1 MKLTKGKLSKLFH
14 KKKQT
19 MRRYKNQRKYRRAS
33 KTFRQRKPLNLHR
46 SSMKKLVVPRKIE
59 WIGGTEPDE
68 KVPLV
73 VKPAS
78 DEPASGSLAEPVAQ
92 LASEP
97 VHEPVAKEPV
107 PEQVPQ
113 QVAEPATEVAPE
125 SVPQPVAEEQVPE
138 PVAQQIPEQ
147 VSEPV
152 AQQIPEQVSEP
163 VAQQVSQPVPEPVPV
178 AEESIPESD
187 SKPIV
192 EEPTPEPVAKSV
204 EEPIVAKNV
213 KQETSPVADALNL
226 IADKIATAVVN
237 KMRENPA
244 SSSSPNQDADIA
256 VPLAVNAVVKQTQ
269 LAPE

>member
-46 SSMKKLVVPRKIE
+46 SSMKKMVDPRKIE
-59 WIGGTEPDE
+59 WIGGTDPEE

-78 DEPASGSLAEPVAQ
+78 DETPSQEKITTFTLGSDEPPQVDT
-92 LASEP
+92 P
-97 VHEPVAKEPV
+97 GPV
-107 PEQVPQ
+107 PT
-113 QVAEPATEVAPE
+113 TE
-125 SVPQPVAEEQVPE
+125 STT
-138 PVAQQIPEQ
+138 EQ
-147 VSEPV
+147 VSAPTTESEEVSAPTTESEQ
-152 AQQIPEQVSEP
+152 APATTTESEQVS
-163 VAQQVSQPVPEPVPV
+163 A
-178 AEESIPESD
+178 SIPESEQAPAPAEVPVDTMESTQADTIPAQDVPKQMDAENPKSD
-187 SKPIV
+187 S
-192 EEPTPEPVAKSV
+192 S
-204 EEPIVAKNV
+204 
-213 KQETSPVADALNL
+213 SVADALNL

-237 KMRENPA
+237 KMREN
-244 SSSSPNQDADIA
+244 STSGSSPNQDADIA

>member
-46 SSMKKLVVPRKIE
+46 SSMKKMVDPRKIE
-59 WIGGTEPDE
+59 WIGGTDPEE

-78 DEPASGSLAEPVAQ
+78 DETPSQEKITTFTLGSDEPPQVDT
-92 LASEP
+92 P
-97 VHEPVAKEPV
+97 GPV
-107 PEQVPQ
+107 PT
-113 QVAEPATEVAPE
+113 TE
-125 SVPQPVAEEQVPE
+125 STT
-138 PVAQQIPEQ
+138 EQ
-147 VSEPV
+147 VSAPTTESEEVSAP
-152 AQQIPEQVSEP
+152 APTTESEQAPAPTTESEQAPATTTESEQVS
-163 VAQQVSQPVPEPVPV
+163 A
-178 AEESIPESD
+178 SIPESEQAPAPAEVPVDTMESTQADTIPAQDVPKQMDAENPKSD
-187 SKPIV
+187 S
-192 EEPTPEPVAKSV
+192 S
-204 EEPIVAKNV
+204 
-213 KQETSPVADALNL
+213 SVADALNL

-237 KMRENPA
+237 KMREN
-244 SSSSPNQDADIA
+244 STSGSSPNQDADIA

>member
-78 DEPASGSLAEPVAQ
+78 DEPTISAEPSSEPLAEPVAQ

-97 VHEPVAKEPV
+97 V
-107 PEQVPQ
+107 PQ
-113 QVAEPATEVAPE
+113 PVAEPATEQA
-125 SVPQPVAEEQVPE
+125 SQPVPE
-138 PVAQQIPEQ
+138 PATEQ
-147 VSEPV
+147 
-152 AQQIPEQVSEP
+152 A
-163 VAQQVSQPVPEPVPV
+163 SQPVPEPVPV
-178 AEESIPESD
+178 AEESVPEPD
-187 SKPIV
+187 SKPIVEEPTPEPDSKPVV

-213 KQETSPVADALNL
+213 KQESSPVADALNL

-244 SSSSPNQDADIA
+244 TSSSPNQDADIA

>member
-46 SSMKKLVVPRKIE
+46 SSMKNMVVPRKLE

-78 DEPASGSLAEPVAQ
+78 DEETITTTESITEP
-92 LASEP
+92 
-97 VHEPVAKEPV
+97 
-107 PEQVPQ
+107 
-113 QVAEPATEVAPE
+113 
-125 SVPQPVAEEQVPE
+125 
-138 PVAQQIPEQ
+138 

-152 AQQIPEQVSEP
+152 AEE
-163 VAQQVSQPVPEPVPV
+163 PVPEPV
-178 AEESIPESD
+178 
-187 SKPIV
+187 V
-192 EEPTPEPVAKSV
+192 EEPVSDPVVVEEPVAKSV
-204 EEPIVAKNV
+204 EEPIVAENV
-213 KQETSPVADALNL
+213 NPEPASTTPSVADALNI
-226 IADKIATAVVN
+226 IADKIATAVVM

-244 SSSSPNQDADIA
+244 TGSTSNQDADIA
-256 VPLAVNAVVKQTQ
+256 VPLAVSAVVRQTQ
-269 LAPE
+269 LAPEK

>member
-46 SSMKKLVVPRKIE
+46 SSMKNMVVPRKLE

-78 DEPASGSLAEPVAQ
+78 DEATTESIMEP
-92 LASEP
+92 
-97 VHEPVAKEPV
+97 
-107 PEQVPQ
+107 
-113 QVAEPATEVAPE
+113 
-125 SVPQPVAEEQVPE
+125 VPE
-138 PVAQQIPEQ
+138 PVAEEPVSEPAVEP

-152 AQQIPEQVSEP
+152 TEQAVEP
-163 VAQQVSQPVPEPVPV
+163 VVVEEPVPEPV
-178 AEESIPESD
+178 AEEPVV
-187 SKPIV
+187 V
-192 EEPTPEPVAKSV
+192 EEPVPEPIPEPIVVEEPVAKSV
-204 EEPIVAKNV
+204 EEPIVAENV
-213 KQETSPVADALNL
+213 NPEPASTTPSVADALNL
-226 IADKIATAVVN
+226 IADKIATAVVM

-244 SSSSPNQDADIA
+244 TGSTSNQDADIA
-256 VPLAVNAVVKQTQ
+256 VPLAVSAVVRQTQ
-269 LAPE
+269 LAPEK

>member
-46 SSMKKLVVPRKIE
+46 SSMKKMVDPKKIE
-59 WIGGTEPDE
+59 WIGGTDPEE

-78 DEPASGSLAEPVAQ
+78 DENPSQEKITTFTLGSDEPPQVDT
-92 LASEP
+92 P
-97 VHEPVAKEPV
+97 GPV
-107 PEQVPQ
+107 PTTESTTESEQAPAPAP
-113 QVAEPATEVAPE
+113 AE
-125 SVPQPVAEEQVPE
+125 
-138 PVAQQIPEQ
+138 
-147 VSEPV
+147 
-152 AQQIPEQVSEP
+152 
-163 VAQQVSQPVPEPVPV
+163 VPV
-178 AEESIPESD
+178 DTTESTQVDTISAAEDVPKQMDAENPKSD
-187 SKPIV
+187 S
-192 EEPTPEPVAKSV
+192 S
-204 EEPIVAKNV
+204 
-213 KQETSPVADALNL
+213 SVADALNL

-244 SSSSPNQDADIA
+244 TSSSPNQDADIA

>member
-46 SSMKKLVVPRKIE
+46 SSMKNMVVPRKLE

-78 DEPASGSLAEPVAQ
+78 DEATITTTTESITEPVAEQ
-92 LASEP
+92 AVEPISEP
-97 VHEPVAKEPV
+97 IPEPV
-107 PEQVPQ
+107 PEPIPEPMSEPVP
-113 QVAEPATEVAPE
+113 EPIVVEEPLTEPVPE
-125 SVPQPVAEEQVPE
+125 PIPE
-138 PVAQQIPEQ
+138 PVA
-147 VSEPV
+147 EP
-152 AQQIPEQVSEP
+152 I
-163 VAQQVSQPVPEPVPV
+163 PEPVEEPVV
-178 AEESIPESD
+178 AEN
-187 SKPIV
+187 V
-192 EEPTPEPVAKSV
+192 NPEPASTT
-204 EEPIVAKNV
+204 P
-213 KQETSPVADALNL
+213 SVADALNI

-244 SSSSPNQDADIA
+244 MGSSPNQDADIA
-256 VPLAVNAVVKQTQ
+256 VPLAVSAVVQQTQ
-269 LAPE
+269 LAPEK

>member
-68 KVPLV
+68 KVPLI

-78 DEPASGSLAEPVAQ
+78 DEQTIS
-92 LASEP
+92 
-97 VHEPVAKEPV
+97 
-107 PEQVPQ
+107 
-113 QVAEPATEVAPE
+113 AEPATEP
-125 SVPQPVAEEQVPE
+125 VPQPVAEEQVPE
-138 PVAQQIPEQ
+138 SVPQPVAEPASQPVPEPVAEPVSEPVPEPVAEPVSEPTTESAPEQVAEQIPEQ
-147 VSEPV
+147 VSEP
-152 AQQIPEQVSEP
+152 AS
-163 VAQQVSQPVPEPVPV
+163 EPVPV
-178 AEESIPESD
+178 AEESVPEPD

-204 EEPIVAKNV
+204 EEPIVAENV

-237 KMRENPA
+237 KMRENPTTG
-244 SSSSPNQDADIA
+244 SNSNQNADIA

>member
-46 SSMKKLVVPRKIE
+46 SSMKK
-59 WIGGTEPDE
+59 IGRVGGADPDE

-78 DEPASGSLAEPVAQ
+78 DEATTTTTEPITEPV
-92 LASEP
+92 SEP
-97 VHEPVAKEPV
+97 LVVEEPTTEPVTEPV
-107 PEQVPQ
+107 PEQAV
-113 QVAEPATEVAPE
+113 
-125 SVPQPVAEEQVPE
+125 E
-138 PVAQQIPEQ
+138 PVAQEPVFEP

-152 AQQIPEQVSEP
+152 PE
-163 VAQQVSQPVPEPVPV
+163 
-178 AEESIPESD
+178 
-187 SKPIV
+187 PIV
-192 EEPTPEPVAKSV
+192 EQAVEEPVAKPL
-204 EEPIVAKNV
+204 EEPAVAENV
-213 KQETSPVADALNL
+213 KPETSSVADALNI

-237 KMRENPA
+237 KMRETG
-244 SSSSPNQDADIA
+244 SSPNQDANIA
-256 VPLAVNAVVKQTQ
+256 VPFAVSALVKQTQ

>member
-46 SSMKKLVVPRKIE
+46 SSMKKMVDPKKIE
-59 WIGGTEPDE
+59 WIGGTDPEE

-78 DEPASGSLAEPVAQ
+78 DENPSQEKITTFTLGSDEPPQVDT
-92 LASEP
+92 P
-97 VHEPVAKEPV
+97 GPV
-107 PEQVPQ
+107 PTTESTTEQVPAPTTESEEVSAPAPTTESEQ
-113 QVAEPATEVAPE
+113 APAPTTESEQVSAPAPE
-125 SVPQPVAEEQVPE
+125 STTESEQAPAPAPAE
-138 PVAQQIPEQ
+138 
-147 VSEPV
+147 
-152 AQQIPEQVSEP
+152 
-163 VAQQVSQPVPEPVPV
+163 VPV
-178 AEESIPESD
+178 DTTESTQVDTISAAEDVPKQMDAENPKSD
-187 SKPIV
+187 S
-192 EEPTPEPVAKSV
+192 S
-204 EEPIVAKNV
+204 
-213 KQETSPVADALNL
+213 SVADALNL

-237 KMRENPA
+237 KMRETG
-244 SSSSPNQDADIA
+244 SSSNQDADIA

>member
-46 SSMKKLVVPRKIE
+46 SSMKKLVDPRKIE

-68 KVPLV
+68 KVPLI

-78 DEPASGSLAEPVAQ
+78 DEATISAEP
-92 LASEP
+92 ASEP
-97 VHEPVAKEPV
+97 LDEPVTEPET
-107 PEQVPQ
+107 EQIF
-113 QVAEPATEVAPE
+113 E
-125 SVPQPVAEEQVPE
+125 PVAEEPLLESVAEESVPE
-138 PVAQQIPEQ
+138 PVAEEPIP
-147 VSEPV
+147 EPV
-152 AQQIPEQVSEP
+152 AEEP
-163 VAQQVSQPVPEPVPV
+163 VPEPIAEEPVPEPV
-178 AEESIPESD
+178 S
-187 SKPIV
+187 
-192 EEPTPEPVAKSV
+192 EPNAEPVAKSV
-204 EEPIVAKNV
+204 EEPIVAENV
-213 KQETSPVADALNL
+213 KQESSSVADALNL

-244 SSSSPNQDADIA
+244 TGSSPNQDADVA